1 MPRIFMSNAFF
12 ALGKGRRR
20 APLRFRQGSQN
31 ILVSSPMGLA
41 TIWDA
46 DILIWATST
55 MIAAQRCG
63 APIPTVLQAT
73 RYEIL
78 GFPGRDVSGG
88 YYERLPDG
96 LERLSRTNVV
106 ISASEWT
113 DEQTG
118 APWIEDWRISDGF
131 VQIRLAAWLREAVL
145 TPRAV
150 LALDPAYFTLTS
162 GLERLLY
169 LIARR
174 HAGRQ
179 KDGWIFEV
187 THLYRKTG
195 TTQPLTAFVAFLRRL
210 IQSGGLPG
218 YRLELSDRNWPERVR
233 IRPVADVPVDNAVD
247 NLVDDFGKTR
257 LSPRGSTPIAL
268 ENHRQGIVR
277 Q

>member
-1 MPRIFMSNAFF
+1 MTPCMPRQFMSNAFF

-20 APLRFRQGSQN
+20 APLRFRQGGQN
-31 ILVSSPMGLA
+31 ILVSSPIALA

-63 APIPTVLQAT
+63 APIPSVLQAT

-88 YYERLPDG
+88 YYERLPDS

-113 DEQTG
+113 DEQIG
-118 APWIEDWRISDGF
+118 APWIEDWRISAG
-131 VQIRLAAWLREAVL
+131 VVHIRLAVWLREAVL

-162 GLERLLY
+162 GFERLLY

-179 KDGWIFEV
+179 RDGWAFEV
-187 THLYRKTG
+187 AHLHRKTG
-195 TTQPLTAFVAFLRRL
+195 ITQTLVAFVALLRRVAR
-210 IQSGGLPG
+210 SNTLPG
-218 YRLELSDRNWPERVR
+218 YRIELSDLNWPEHVR
-233 IRPVADVPVDNAVD
+233 FRPISGHSVDKPVGIPVDNSER
-247 NLVDDFGKTR
+247 TR
-257 LSPRGSTPIAL
+257 LSTVESTPIAC
-268 ENHRQGIVR
+268 ENHG
-277 Q
+277 

>member
-1 MPRIFMSNAFF
+1 MTPCMPRLFMSNAFF
-12 ALGKGRRR
+12 ALGKGGRR
-20 APLRFRQGSQN
+20 APLRFRQGNQN
-31 ILVSSPMGLA
+31 FLVSSPMGLA

-63 APIPTVLQAT
+63 APIPAVLQAT

-106 ISASEWT
+106 ISTSEWT
-113 DEQTG
+113 EEQTG
-118 APWIEDWRISDGF
+118 APWIEDWRISAG
-131 VQIRLAAWLREAVL
+131 VVHIRLAAWLRETVL

-179 KDGWIFEV
+179 RDGWVFEV
-187 THLYRKTG
+187 AHLHRKTG
-195 TTQPLTAFVAFLRRL
+195 ITQTLAAFVAILRRVAR
-210 IQSGGLPG
+210 SNALPG
-218 YRLELSDRNWPERVR
+218 YRIELSDLNWPERVR
-233 IRPVADVPVDNAVD
+233 FRPVSIVPVDNSVSIPVD
-247 NLVDDFGKTR
+247 NFSRTR
-257 LSPRGSTPIAL
+257 LSTPESTPITC
-268 ENHRQGIVR
+268 ENYG
-277 Q
+277 

>member
-1 MPRIFMSNAFF
+1 MTPCMPRLFMSNAFF

-31 ILVSSPMGLA
+31 ILVSSPKALA

-63 APIPTVLQAT
+63 APIPAVLQAT

-88 YYERLPDG
+88 YYERLPDS
-96 LERLSRTNVV
+96 LERLNRTNVV
-106 ISASEWT
+106 ISSSEWT

-118 APWIEDWRISDGF
+118 APWIEDWRISAG
-131 VQIRLAAWLREAVL
+131 VVHIRLAAWLREVVL
-145 TPRAV
+145 APRAV
-150 LALDPAYFTLTS
+150 LALDPAYFTLTG

-179 KDGWIFEV
+179 CDGWVFEV
-187 THLYRKTG
+187 AHLHRKTG
-195 TTQPLTAFVAFLRRL
+195 ITQTLAAFVAVLRRVAR
-210 IQSGGLPG
+210 SNTLPG
-218 YRLELSDRNWPERVR
+218 YRIELSDLNWPERVR
-233 IRPVADVPVDNAVD
+233 FRQASNLSVDKPVGIPVDN
-247 NLVDDFGKTR
+247 FERTR
-257 LSPRGSTPIAL
+257 LSTRESTPIACK
-268 ENHRQGIVR
+268 NH
-277 Q
+277 

>member
-1 MPRIFMSNAFF
+1 MTPCMPCLFMSNAFF

-20 APLRFRQGSQN
+20 ASLRFAQGGQN
-31 ILVSSPMGLA
+31 VLVSSPLAVA

-55 MIAAQRCG
+55 MIAARRCS
-63 APIPTVLQAT
+63 ASVPEVLQAT

-78 GFPGRDVSGG
+78 GFPGREVSGG

-96 LERLSRTNVV
+96 LERLSRTRVV
-106 ISASEWT
+106 ISPSPWT
-113 DEQTG
+113 DEQAG
-118 APWIEDWRISDGF
+118 APWIEDWRITGGV
-131 VQIRLAAWLREAVL
+131 VQIRLGAWLRDAIL

-179 KDGWIFEV
+179 RDGWIFEV
-187 THLYRKTG
+187 AHLHRKTG
-195 TTQPLTAFVAFLRRL
+195 AGQSLAAFVAFLRRVA
-210 IQSGGLPG
+210 QNGALPG
-218 YRLELSDRNWPERVR
+218 YRVELSDLQWPERVR
-233 IRPVADVPVDNAVD
+233 FRPIVDRPGDNSVDTPVN
-247 NLVDDFGKTR
+247 NFGSTR
-257 LSPRGSTPIAL
+257 LSTAESTPITC
-268 ENHRQGIVR
+268 EKHG
-277 Q
+277 

>member
-1 MPRIFMSNAFF
+1 MTPCMPRLFMSNAFF

-31 ILVSSPMGLA
+31 ILVSSPMALA

-63 APIPTVLQAT
+63 APIPTILQAT

-96 LERLSRTNVV
+96 LERLSQTNVV

-118 APWIEDWRISDGF
+118 APWIEDWRISAGF
-131 VQIRLAAWLREAVL
+131 VQIRLAGWLREAVL

-179 KDGWIFEV
+179 RDGWVFEV
-187 THLYRKTG
+187 AHLHRKTG
-195 TTQPLTAFVAFLRRL
+195 ITQTLTAFVAILRRVAR
-210 IQSGGLPG
+210 SNPLPG
-218 YRLELSDRNWPERVR
+218 YRIELSDLNWPERVR
-233 IRPVADVPVDNAVD
+233 LRPAHDAPVDKSVDIPVDNFVR
-247 NLVDDFGKTR
+247 TR
-257 LSPRGSTPIAL
+257 LSTSESTPIAC
-268 ENHRQGIVR
+268 ESHR
-277 Q
+277 